1 MVSPP
6 EETQV
11 NVSSLTMNIVVSLLG
26 NRPRGHGLSMFF
38 SKGNTIRNSSELCR
52 LSSSGVLARLGRQQ
66 PTRSVR

>member
-52 LSSSGVLARLGRQQ
+52 SSLAVLARLGG
-66 PTRSVR
+66 